1 MKKYMLMGVALLA
14 GSIECTRPRYNGD
27 DQDVMDR
34 KDEKQERKKQKQ
46 REQEGKPV
54 HIVGSKASQDEERKW
69 RKDERRA
76 RHDQTRREAGYH
88 SEERDRREADS
99 RWHTG
104 YQAGHRTPGHSA
116 QIVEGARR
124 GSENHPNSGRYQQR
138 FHSNN

>member
-1 MKKYMLMGVALLA
+1 MKKYMLVGAVLLV
-14 GSIECTRPRYNGD
+14 GSLECVRPRYNGD
-27 DQDVMDR
+27 TQDVMDG
-34 KDEKQERKKQKQ
+34 KDKKRERKEQKQ
-46 REQEGKPV
+46 SEQKGKPV
-54 HIVGSKASQDEERKW
+54 HIVGDAASRDEERDW
-69 RKDERRA
+69 RLEKRRE
-76 RHDQTRREAGYH
+76 RHDQSRREAGYH
-88 SEERDRREADS
+88 TDARDRREAES